1 MTADGDDSEIVLSD
15 RQQQL
20 WMGDQV
26 SNNPAGYLVPM
37 ALQLRGSL
45 DVQALQRA
53 FAEVIASCDL
63 LRMSVRVVGGEPRGV
78 LRPAVAFKLDVL
90 EGVALDEKLAELSA
104 SEATT
109 PIDVSTEFPIRAQL
123 VTTGPDAHVLL
134 ITAHHMAVDYRS
146 QQLLYDDLAR
156 AYNDALDL
164 TTSRQACRPEYAD
177 LPAVPASVIEE
188 QLNYWAT
195 ALDGLSPFEV
205 PTDFTRPPTR
215 LGRGATVR
223 RLISP
228 PAAASLHRTAARAGV
243 SSATVLFAAAAIVMR
258 HLSGRDDITF
268 GTTVSLRSQTLYDQ
282 VIGPLFNM
290 VVLRWDTSNNPTF
303 TGLVSRLSE
312 VALDAYE
319 HADAPFDAVV
329 ARSGTARDGSR
340 TPLFQIMVGYG
351 RDALRPP
358 ALHGL
363 AVSVG
368 NTQFSGS
375 KFDLNMWFEDLDDGA
390 VALTVYYDTDLYAAA
405 TAQRVA
411 SAVTEVATACGA
423 DPDARILDL
432 SQSGAIGG
440 LTDFASLGP
449 VICYG
454 PPRCLHD
461 AFREQAARTPEA
473 AAISTAYGSTI
484 SYQSL
489 DERSDRLTDHLTR
502 LGVGDGSIVAVLLE
516 KGAEALVTFIGI
528 MKASAAYL
536 PLDTTHP
543 AARLSFMVADS
554 SATVL
559 VTVPEFAHLIPEDYA
574 GTVLDIR
581 HLSNGVK
588 APSGTPRS
596 GQSLDTLAY
605 VIYTS
610 GSTGTP
616 KGVMVT
622 HGGLMNYLEWAGTV
636 YGQHPGTGSLLVGSV
651 AYDMTVPSLFLPL
664 LNGRAVLVPPEPASF
679 DAVADL
685 VRLDEGGIG
694 ILKCAPGYLDVLAGF
709 LGQAHVDSVRTY
721 VVGGDALRG
730 DTVRRWRKCAPS
742 ARIVNEYGPTETVV
756 GCCIYNVPEV
766 LDHGT
771 PDGAMPIGHAIAN
784 TQVYVLDNNLKP
796 VVRGGVG
803 ELFIGGV
810 GVARGYLNR
819 PGLTAER
826 FLPDPYGRA
835 GGRLYRTGDL
845 GRVGPEGD
853 LLFLGRADRQVKISG
868 YRVEIEEVESALS
881 SDPAVGECIAVVRHA
896 DAGDS
901 LLVGYVTPSSPG
913 QALDAGSVLAEAR
926 RSLPAYAVPSRLVS
940 LPELPHM
947 PNGKV
952 DRAALPEFDQLSE
965 RQDDRAHGPE
975 ADVRAAWSEVLGSAN
990 FGAHD
995 HFFDVGGSS
1004 LRLMRVINRLSDR
1017 YDIDLPMGAM
1027 FARPTVADMSA
1038 RLAEICAGAKHTLAN
1053 DKMHPA

>member
-1 MTADGDDSEIVLSD
+1 MSGYPLVALPGTRWSLWPDCQLRSAGLPANLIIELSD
-15 RQQQL
+15 PL
-20 WMGDQV
+20 
-26 SNNPAGYLVPM
+26 LEE
-37 ALQLRGSL
+37 AL
-45 DVQALQRA
+45 
-53 FAEVIASCDL
+53 AS
-63 LRMSVRVVGGEPRGV
+63 GK
-78 LRPAVAFKLDVL
+78 F
-90 EGVALDEKLAELSA
+90 
-104 SEATT
+104 
-109 PIDVSTEFPIRAQL
+109 
-123 VTTGPDAHVLL
+123 
-134 ITAHHMAVDYRS
+134 
-146 QQLLYDDLAR
+146 
-156 AYNDALDL
+156 
-164 TTSRQACRPEYAD
+164 
-177 LPAVPASVIEE
+177 
-188 QLNYWAT
+188 
-195 ALDGLSPFEV
+195 
-205 PTDFTRPPTR
+205 
-215 LGRGATVR
+215 
-223 RLISP
+223 
-228 PAAASLHRTAARAGV
+228 
-243 SSATVLFAAAAIVMR
+243 SSI
-258 HLSGRDDITF
+258 
-268 GTTVSLRSQTLYDQ
+268 
-282 VIGPLFNM
+282 
-290 VVLRWDTSNNPTF
+290 
-303 TGLVSRLSE
+303 
-312 VALDAYE
+312 
-319 HADAPFDAVV
+319 
-329 ARSGTARDGSR
+329 
-340 TPLFQIMVGYG
+340 
-351 RDALRPP
+351 
-358 ALHGL
+358 
-363 AVSVG
+363 
-368 NTQFSGS
+368 
-375 KFDLNMWFEDLDDGA
+375 
-390 VALTVYYDTDLYAAA
+390 TDLYSDATTRLTKRLQELAQHPLLREAVTWQNYPARVEVVDKVASPTGKPWARRRREQKLAAY
-405 TAQRVA
+405 AQRYA
-411 SAVTEVATACGA
+411 LKNET
-423 DPDARILDL
+423 
-432 SQSGAIGG
+432 IG
-440 LTDFASLGP
+440 FFGP
-449 VICYG
+449 VGWARVMPTQPETVRVTPG
-454 PPRCLHD
+454 PGLLRG
-461 AFREQAARTPEA
+461 RTPEA

-756 GCCIYNVPEV
+756 GCCIHNVPEV

-1004 LRLMRVINRLSDR
+1004 LRLMRVINWLSDR